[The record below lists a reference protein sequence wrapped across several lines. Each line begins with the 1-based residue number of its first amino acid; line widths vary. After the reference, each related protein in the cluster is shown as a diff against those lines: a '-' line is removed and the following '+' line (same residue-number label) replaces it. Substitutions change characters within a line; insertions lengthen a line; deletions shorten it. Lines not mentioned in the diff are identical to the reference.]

1 MPRRKT
7 RFRRLVGIWVLFLF
21 AFGFVTFVCFAVLTE
36 RRRVDTLA
44 AIPTPPEID
53 LHGHLTEALEKKD
66 PEPAPDLRPAM
77 NTIQQWRNLFDLKE
91 KIVNGE
97 DWDAV
102 LDLWYDADGWDDLT
116 PADVERIG
124 DFLEV
129 HRDFIDALRRVA
141 AAGGPVEA
149 IHPISQQRDI
159 EHVRGIR
166 DCARLLR
173 LNAIYHARAGD
184 TETAI
189 QNCVAG
195 FQLAEALA
203 TEPYWLAQA
212 TRQSC
217 VSIVFHTLFDAFPPG
232 TLSSG
237 ETARLIHQARAMAG
251 REALTLSLQSSLQ
264 ESRLQFSELLDDGW
278 TDRSARMWNLF
289 RVIDDG
295 ITTRATLAGY
305 ASPLGRPWLNR
316 DIARTM
322 ELYQRAIEVAPMP
335 YYEAVEQL
343 DVNVEGFSPYARLM
357 GNMPN
362 SSMRSQANMEA
373 QLQLLQIGLT
383 LEQRQAETGELPDT
397 LEALSATFPEEILT
411 DPFTG
416 ERFRYRP
423 DNGGFLI
430 YSAGRNQVDDGG
442 EHDYTHGDIVWRHD

>member
-7 RFRRLVGIWVLFLF
+7 RFRRLAGLSVLFLF
-21 AFGFVTFVCFAVLTE
+21 AFGIVTFVCFAVLTE
-36 RRRVDTLA
+36 RRRMETLA
-44 AIPTPPEID
+44 AIPTPPEIE

-66 PEPAPDLRPAM
+66 PGPAQDLRPAM

-91 KIVNGE
+91 KTVNGE

-116 PADVERIG
+116 PAEVERIG
-124 DFLEV
+124 AFLKV
-129 HRDFIDALRRVA
+129 HKDFIEALRRVA

-159 EHVRGIR
+159 EHVRAIR
-166 DCARLLR
+166 DCARLLG

-184 TETAI
+184 TETAV
-189 QNCVAG
+189 QDCVAG

-212 TRQSC
+212 TRKTC
-217 VSIVFHTLFDAFPPG
+217 VSMVFHTLFDAFPPG
-232 TLSSG
+232 TLSSR
-237 ETARLIHQARAMAG
+237 ETARLIYQAQAMAG
-251 REALTLSLQSSLQ
+251 REALALSFQSSLH
-264 ESRLQFSELLDDGW
+264 ESKLEFGELLDDGW
-278 TDRSARMWNLF
+278 SDRSARMWNLF
-289 RVIDDG
+289 SVIDGG
-295 ITTRATLAGY
+295 IAMRATLAGY

-322 ELYQRAIEVAPMP
+322 DHFQRAIELAHVP

-343 DVNVEGFSPYARLM
+343 DGNVEGFSPYARLM

-383 LEQRQAETGELPDT
+383 LEQRQAEMSDVPDT
-397 LEALSATFPEEILT
+397 LEALSATFPEETLI

-423 DNGGFLI
+423 DNGSFLL